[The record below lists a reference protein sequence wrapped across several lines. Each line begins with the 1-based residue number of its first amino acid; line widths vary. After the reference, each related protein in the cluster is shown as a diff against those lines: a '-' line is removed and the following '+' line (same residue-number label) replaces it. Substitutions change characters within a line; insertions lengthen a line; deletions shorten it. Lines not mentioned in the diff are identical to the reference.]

1 MNTEQLRTMVN
12 HMKIEPEDYMTTTVD
27 GIEAQVKAK
36 SVTDMIARAL
46 CVEYNEACDAED
58 GLDFY
63 YKASE
68 YVNKQYCAL
77 IAISHDCW
85 SDYFANV
92 ERVVALETRM
102 NIALNH
108 EYLEAKKE
116 HRIKHMEAINK
127 KFYDFVLWHV
137 MLLDSMNKKGSFNL
151 DIEK

>member
-1 MNTEQLRTMVN
+1 MNTEQLRNMVN
-12 HMKIEPEDYMTTTVD
+12 HMKIEPEDYMNTVD

-46 CVEYNEACDAED
+46 SVEYNEACKAED

-92 ERVVALETRM
+92 ERVVALETKIY
-102 NIALNH
+102 IASNH

-137 MLLDSMNKKGSFNL
+137 MLLDSMKKKSGVNL
-151 DIEK
+151 DIE

>member
-1 MNTEQLRTMVN
+1 MNVSETLRTRVN
-12 HMKIEPEDYMTTTVD
+12 HMKIEDYMTNTVD

-36 SVTDMIARAL
+36 VVTDMIARAL
-46 CVEYNEACDAED
+46 RVEYNEACKVED

-92 ERVVALETRM
+92 ERVVALETKM
-102 NIALNH
+102 YIVSNH
-108 EYLEAKKE
+108 KYLEAKKE
-116 HRIKHMEAINK
+116 HRIKHMEAINE
-127 KFYDFVLWHV
+127 KFYDFVLQHV
-137 MLLDSMNKKGSFNL
+137 ILLNSMNKRCYVNL
-151 DIEK
+151 DI

>member
-1 MNTEQLRTMVN
+1 MNIEKLRNMIEN
-12 HMKIEPEDYMTTTVD
+12 QRIEPDTNTVD

-46 CVEYNEACDAED
+46 CVEYNEACEAED

-68 YVNKQYCAL
+68 YVYKQYSAL

-92 ERVVALETRM
+92 ERVVELETKL
-102 NIALNH
+102 NIASNH
-108 EYLEAKKE
+108 EYLEAKTE
-116 HRIKHMEAINK
+116 HRIKHMEAINQ

-137 MLLDSMNKKGSFNL
+137 MLLDTMNKKCGVNL